1 MAMPKISEILFL
13 FLLVLVVK
21 NEAARILA
29 IYPTP
34 SISHQVAFRPLTL
47 ELIKRGH
54 EVVVITTDPIFRK
67 GEGPTNLTEIDVHD
81 ASYNTWRKGL
91 LESDLTHGSKNDMI
105 PQMKVMFKLLL
116 KIITVQLHHE
126 EINNILKGNIKFDL
140 LIHEAFYLSHL
151 AFAHVLKVPVIQI
164 SSLGAVHD
172 VTTIVGAPNH
182 PLLYP
187 DSIQQKIFNLSLWD
201 KLNNLYMK
209 YQMNSEAQR
218 FERGM
223 EDLVKKEFGP
233 HVPAMSELKK
243 KVDLVMLN
251 VHSLWEMN
259 RPTPPNMIYLGG
271 LHLKTEKE
279 LPNDI
284 KSYLDSSKNGVI
296 YISFGTNVEPA
307 LLPPQK
313 IQALINVFSKLPYD
327 ILWKWNRDELP
338 GRSKNIKISKWLPQA
353 DLLRHPKVKL
363 FITQGGLQST
373 DEAIVAGVPM
383 IGFPM
388 LGDQWYNV
396 AQYVHH
402 GIGLQMDMETL
413 EEDKFRNAINEV
425 VNNER
430 YRRNIM
436 HLRTIIQDQPQTSLE
451 RAVWWTEYVIRHR
464 GARHL
469 RSPAANITWAEYLE
483 LELVFYVLAACSAF
497 LVALIFIV
505 NKVSKMVRL
514 SIKLKSS

>member
-1 MAMPKISEILFL
+1 MGVVKFLCIILF
-13 FLLVLVVK
+13 FASN

-29 IYPTP
+29 YFPTP
-34 SISHQVAFRPLTL
+34 SISHQVVFRPLL
-47 ELIKRGH
+47 QELAKHGHELI
-54 EVVVITTDPIFRK
+54 VITTDPAFPK
-67 GEGPTNLTEIDVHD
+67 GQTPANYTEIDVHD
-81 ASYNTWRKGL
+81 LSYKAWKEHFLAITSK
-91 LESDLTHGSKNDMI
+91 GSKDSFSQI
-105 PQMKVMFKLLL
+105 KVAFHLIARIFKEQMQSDEVQAVL
-116 KIITVQLHHE
+116 KDT
-126 EINNILKGNIKFDL
+126 NKKFDL
-140 LIHEAFYLSHL
+140 LLVEALAKPALSL
-151 AFAHVLKVPVIQI
+151 THVLKAPLIQI
-164 SSLGAVHD
+164 SSLGGTNDNYEVA
-172 VTTIVGAPNH
+172 GAPLH
-182 PLLYP
+182 PILYP
-187 DSIQQKIFNLSLWD
+187 TFFRQKLYNLTFWEKARELYNHYKYMGWFN
-201 KLNNLYMK
+201 
-209 YQMNSEAQR
+209 R
-218 FERGM
+218 FEAYENELIRKVFGA
-223 EDLVKKEFGP
+223 EVPDL
-233 HVPAMSELKK
+233 SELGEN
-243 KVDLVMLN
+243 VDMLFLN
-251 VHSLWEMN
+251 VNPIWEDN
-259 RPTPPNMIYLGG
+259 RPLPPNVITMGG
-271 LHLKTEKE
+271 LHQAPMKK
-279 LPNDI
+279 LPQDI

-396 AQYVHH
+396 EQYVHH

-425 VNNER
+425 LNNDS
-430 YRRNIM
+430 YRRNIRR
-436 HLRTIIQDQPQTSLE
+436 LRTLIQDQPQTSLE

-505 NKVSKMVRL
+505 NKLSKIVIL
-514 SIKLKSS
+514 NIKLKSN